1 MSVFRFKKFSVQ
13 NEKSAMKVN
22 TDSVLLGAW
31 APINSNAKTGL
42 DIGSG
47 TGILTLMLVQRNPNL
62 TITGIEI
69 ENGEISLIK
78 WQIAT
83 SDDGTLKIVR
93 VLLEGPKKL
102 IDYKTE

>member
-1 MSVFRFKKFSVQ
+1 
-13 NEKSAMKVN
+13 MKVN

-69 ENGEISLIK
+69 ENGEITLIK
-78 WQIAT
+78 WQIST
-83 SDDGTLKIVR
+83 NDEGNLR
-93 VLLEGPKKL
+93 VIRIPLEGPKKL
-102 IDYKTE
+102 SDYKTT